1 MELIAE
7 GKFTQLKK
15 YDQKKK
21 KNSSQWGGNNKNR
34 NFEQFNLHVSEL
46 EHRVSFKV
54 AMVYGENL
62 TYNLSRDRAP
72 RKQTVQEIFEGIL
85 LGQQ

>member
-21 KNSSQWGGNNKNR
+21 NNCSQWGSNNKNR
-34 NFEQFNLHVSEL
+34 NFGQFNLHVSEL

-54 AMVYGENL
+54 GMVYGEDL
-62 TYNLSRDRAP
+62 IYNLSRDRAP
-72 RKQTVQEIFEGIL
+72 RKQTVQEIFAGIL

>member
-1 MELIAE
+1 MT
-7 GKFTQLKK
+7 K
-15 YDQKKK
+15 KKK
-21 KNSSQWGGNNKNR
+21 KNSSQGGGNNKNR